1 MKRLKNIMTKIFIL
15 IVIIWSSGY
24 ACYAQKDLQDYLKS
38 QKPNK
43 TLTIYDVVGYYV
55 GRETHRTINLNID
68 GSYSILYDKSFSPF
82 LPVAYTMDTLSIG
95 TWKLEDNLIV
105 LNSSKKINSNRL
117 KVLVQEE
124 LIENFDS
131 ILFEIH
137 NPYEDNLISNCSKL
151 ARVFTYSLSIT
162 TNRDV
167 YGPEIKLKENKVC
180 LKKYPNNDLV
190 DLNIYIIP
198 DVIYFVSP
206 VAFNYLKT
214 ETYKFKNRKSNKIV
228 VTIPNLT
235 WEYFCYER
243 YRDELVKAK
252 KNTLILRD
260 EKFDKNSDFFRK
272 KKIKALEPI

>member
-1 MKRLKNIMTKIFIL
+1 MTKIFIL